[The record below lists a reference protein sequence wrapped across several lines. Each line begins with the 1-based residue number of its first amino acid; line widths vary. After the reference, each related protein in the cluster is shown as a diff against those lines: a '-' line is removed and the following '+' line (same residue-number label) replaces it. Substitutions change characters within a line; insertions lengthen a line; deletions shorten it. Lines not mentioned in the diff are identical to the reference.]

1 VNRTI
6 SRRTLI
12 TSAAV
17 LSLAGIAGT
26 RSSAHQ
32 SQMSGT
38 PGPMGGTGAA
48 FLTIAN
54 SSDFADRLVGAKTAA
69 AKTVEIH
76 EMRNEG
82 DVMKMA
88 PLDDGLEIPAG
99 ATVELKPGGFHIMM
113 IGLTKNLKAGE
124 SFELTLTFEQ
134 AGEVALTV
142 PICVSKEAAEAALAQ
157 SQDKPVLAGDLA
169 ITGVWSRQAPAM
181 MAESSPS
188 PAPAGPPMG
197 GFAGVGAAFM
207 VITNSGSDADLLLGA
222 STDLAERVELDEI
235 RIGSGG
241 MAMIPLH
248 DGLPI
253 PAGETVTIT
262 PGKYHILL
270 YGLKRDLVAGES
282 FDLTLS
288 FEKAGEATFPVPIFA
303 SSVDA
308 EAAASATPVQPA
320 TAGDLMITGIWSAAA
335 KAAPDGTPVA
345 AAMGANT

>member
-1 VNRTI
+1 
-6 SRRTLI
+6 
-12 TSAAV
+12 
-17 LSLAGIAGT
+17 
-26 RSSAHQ
+26 
-32 SQMSGT
+32 
-38 PGPMGGTGAA
+38 
-48 FLTIAN
+48 
-54 SSDFADRLVGAKTAA
+54 
-69 AKTVEIH
+69 
-76 EMRNEG
+76 
-82 DVMKMA
+82 
-88 PLDDGLEIPAG
+88 
-99 ATVELKPGGFHIMM
+99 
-113 IGLTKNLKAGE
+113 
-124 SFELTLTFEQ
+124 
-134 AGEVALTV
+134 
-142 PICVSKEAAEAALAQ
+142 
-157 SQDKPVLAGDLA
+157 
-169 ITGVWSRQAPAM
+169 
-181 MAESSPS
+181 
-188 PAPAGPPMG
+188 MG

-222 STDLAERVELDEI
+222 STDIAERVELDEI

-241 MAMIPLH
+241 MAMVPLH

-345 AAMGANT
+345 ATMGANT